1 MFISLNINIYTI
13 DIIYLF
19 SIFMYIAILFII
31 AGIDKERIKAVMGH
45 SSDDMFRHYL
55 HIEDKALENVK
66 RAQENISKKIIGDK
80 VDDIEK

>member
-1 MFISLNINIYTI
+1 
-13 DIIYLF
+13 
-19 SIFMYIAILFII
+19 
-31 AGIDKERIKAVMGH
+31 MGH

-55 HIEDKALENVK
+55 HIEDKALDNVK